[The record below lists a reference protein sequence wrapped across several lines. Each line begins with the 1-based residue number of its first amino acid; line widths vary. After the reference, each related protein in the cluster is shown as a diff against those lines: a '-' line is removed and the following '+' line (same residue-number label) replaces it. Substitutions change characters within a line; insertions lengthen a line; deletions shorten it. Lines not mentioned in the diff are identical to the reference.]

1 MFRGFIFSFQV
12 HPDPTSPLHRA
23 HFFDLASGTVS
34 CEIGG
39 MQTRPLGKTGLNLSV
54 VSYGAASIGNEYGN
68 LDEAQGIRSLH
79 VALDGG
85 VNFIDTSPYYGRT
98 LSEKVLGKAFK
109 EIRRDR
115 FLLGTKCGRYDVDK
129 FDFSAERVTRSVD
142 ESLQRMGVDY
152 LDIIQCHDIEFGN
165 LDQVVEEALPALHK
179 LQKQGKVRFVGVTGF
194 PLKIFK
200 YILDRTELDCVLSY
214 CHYSLNNTSL
224 LALIPYLKSKGI
236 GIMNASPFSERLLTR
251 QPLPSWHHA
260 PPVLREYCRKAVE
273 HCDRQGVD
281 IASLA
286 IRFCVENPDFTTTVA
301 GTANSINMA
310 NILKWIEQPL
320 DRELLAEVQRILEPV
335 KNVLWPVGRPENSE
349 NQEAGL

>member
-1 MFRGFIFSFQV
+1 MKYR
-12 HPDPTSPLHRA
+12 
-23 HFFDLASGTVS
+23 
-34 CEIGG
+34 E
-39 MQTRPLGKTGLNLSV
+39 LGKTGLKLSV

-79 VALDGG
+79 LALDGG

-109 EIRRDR
+109 EIPRDR
-115 FLLGTKCGRYDVDK
+115 FIIGTKCGRYDVDQ

-142 ESLQRMGVDY
+142 ESLQRMGLDW

-165 LDQVVEEALPALHK
+165 LQQVMDEALPTLRK
-179 LQKQGKVRFVGVTGF
+179 LQEQGKVRFVGVTGF
-194 PLKIFK
+194 PLKIFRTV
-200 YILDRTELDCVLSY
+200 LDRAELDCMLSY

-224 LALIPYLKSKGI
+224 LGLISWLKHRGV

-251 QPLPSWHHA
+251 QPLPAWHHA

-273 HCDRQGVD
+273 YCERKGVD

-286 IRFCVENPDFTTTVA
+286 IRFCIENPDLTTTVA
-301 GTANSINMA
+301 GTANPANMT
-310 NILKWIEQPL
+310 NILKWVEGPL
-320 DRELLAEVQRILEPV
+320 DRQLLAEVQEILEPV
-335 KNVLWPVGRPENSE
+335 KDVLWPVGRPENSDSY
-349 NQEAGL
+349 EAGL

>member
-1 MFRGFIFSFQV
+1 MEYRS
-12 HPDPTSPLHRA
+12 
-23 HFFDLASGTVS
+23 
-34 CEIGG
+34 
-39 MQTRPLGKTGLNLSV
+39 LGKTELKISV

-68 LDEAQGIRSLH
+68 LDEAQGIRSLQ

-115 FLLGTKCGRYDVDK
+115 FILGTKCGRYDVDK

-142 ESLQRMGVDY
+142 ESLQRMGVEY
-152 LDIIQCHDIEFGN
+152 LDIIQCHDIEFGS
-165 LDQVVEEALPALHK
+165 LDQVVNEALPALRK
-179 LQKQGKVRFVGVTGF
+179 LQQQGKVRFVGVTGF

-200 YILDRTELDCVLSY
+200 YIRDRTQLDCMLSY

-224 LALIPYLKSKGI
+224 LGLIPYLQSKGV

-251 QPLPSWHHA
+251 QPLPAWHHA
-260 PPVLREYCRKAVE
+260 PPLLRDYCHKAVE
-273 HCDRQGVD
+273 HCDRKGVD
-281 IASLA
+281 IAKLA
-286 IRFCVENPDFTTTVA
+286 IQFCIQNQDITTTVA
-301 GTANSINMA
+301 GTANPANMA
-310 NILKWIEQPL
+310 NILKWIEEPV

-335 KNVLWPVGRPENSE
+335 TSVLWPVGLPENSHDP
-349 NQEAGL
+349 QSGL

>member
-1 MFRGFIFSFQV
+1 M
-12 HPDPTSPLHRA
+12 
-23 HFFDLASGTVS
+23 VS

-39 MQTRPLGKTGLNLSV
+39 MQTRPLSKTGLNLSV

-115 FLLGTKCGRYDVDK
+115 FILGTKCGRYDVDK
-129 FDFSAERVTRSVD
+129 FDFSAQRVTRSVD
-142 ESLQRMGVDY
+142 ESLQRMGVSY
-152 LDIIQCHDIEFGN
+152 LDIIQCHDIEFGS
-165 LDQVVEEALPALHK
+165 LDQVVNEALPALRK

-200 YILDRTELDCVLSY
+200 YILDRTELDCMLSY

-224 LALIPYLKSKGI
+224 LGLIPYLKSKRV

-251 QPLPSWHHA
+251 QPLPTWHHA
-260 PPVLREYCRKAVE
+260 PPILRQYCRQAVE
-273 HCDRQGVD
+273 HCDRKGVD
-281 IASLA
+281 IAKLA
-286 IRFCVENPDFTTTVA
+286 IQFCLQDLDITTTVA
-301 GTANSINMA
+301 GTANPTNMA
-310 NILKWIEQPL
+310 NILKWIEEPL
-320 DRELLAEVQRILEPV
+320 DPELLAEVQRILEPV
-335 KNVLWPVGRPENSE
+335 KNVLWPVGRSENSE
-349 NQEAGL
+349 SQDAGL

>member
-1 MFRGFIFSFQV
+1 
-12 HPDPTSPLHRA
+12 
-23 HFFDLASGTVS
+23 
-34 CEIGG
+34 
-39 MQTRPLGKTGLNLSV
+39 MQYRELGKTGLKLSV

-68 LDEAQGIRSLH
+68 LDEPQGIRSLH

-98 LSEKVLGKAFK
+98 LSETVLGRAFK

-115 FLLGTKCGRYDVDK
+115 FILGTKCGRYDVDR

-142 ESLQRMGVDY
+142 ESLQRMGLDY
-152 LDIIQCHDIEFGN
+152 LDIIQCHDVEFGN
-165 LDQVVEEALPALHK
+165 LEQVVHEALPALRK
-179 LQKQGKVRFVGVTGF
+179 LQRQGKVRFVGITGF

-200 YILDRTELDCVLSY
+200 YILERVELDCLLSY

-224 LALIPYLKSKGI
+224 LGLVPFLKSRQV

-260 PPVLREYCRKAVE
+260 PPRLREFCRKAVE
-273 HCDRQGVD
+273 LCDKRGVD

-286 IRFCVENPDFTTTVA
+286 IQFCVENPVFTTTVA
-301 GTANSINMA
+301 GTANPVNME

-320 DRELLAEVQRILEPV
+320 DRDLLAAVQAVLDPV
-335 KNVLWPVGRPENSE
+335 KNILWPVGRPENSE
-349 NQEAGL
+349 DLNAGL